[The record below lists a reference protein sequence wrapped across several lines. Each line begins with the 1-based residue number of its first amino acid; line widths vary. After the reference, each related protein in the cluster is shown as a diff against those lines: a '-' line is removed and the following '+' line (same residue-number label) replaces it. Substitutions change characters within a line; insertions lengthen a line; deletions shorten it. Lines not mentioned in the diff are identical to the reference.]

1 MKAQSHSQGV
11 LVLFCRS
18 KAAKHFAWFRT
29 GLLDSLQRQFDNR
42 IQMVDIRSS
51 QDLISQ
57 LKNPVSNFDISEV
70 HILTEFDTNQFRIG
84 EKQEDSI
91 KAGALAH
98 LKISQALSIS
108 GGELLPEA
116 VIKVWYMASNNNPS
130 MEMINEWSDYFNR
143 RLFFLPLAQLKKQ
156 LQLTKATRKVVKKTR
171 KVTKKTVKASSSSG
185 FFHKLSTLQI
195 IIFIAILGGVNHFFT
210 RSADINSSDYDQVV
224 SYEDSDYEIDL
235 LASNLR
241 SDDGDVIDHSWVF
254 QRTRWDFS
262 FFVAEEWL
270 DDSERELRA
279 AESNR
284 TNGNEYW
291 ASVYRKLINSNDHR
305 LDNVVNALKDHG
317 REMNLDSHD
326 MATFVL
332 SFVQHI
338 PYKIPSNNLELLA
351 PPQTVQEVYGDCDS
365 KSLLYTLIMRKLG
378 YDVAMYVSMAYR
390 HAMAGV
396 SINASGQ
403 YKTAHGLRYYFAE
416 TTVVGPRIGQLGSNW
431 NSLRNWLLIP
441 L

>member
-1 MKAQSHSQGV
+1 MKAQSHTQGV
-11 LVLFCRS
+11 LVLLCRS
-18 KAAKHFAWFRT
+18 KAANDFAWFKT
-29 GLLDSLQRQFDNR
+29 GLLASLQRQFDNR

-51 QDLISQ
+51 QELISQ
-57 LKNPVSNFDISEV
+57 LTNPVSKFDISEV

-84 EKQEDSI
+84 AKLEDSI
-91 KAGALAH
+91 RAGALADI
-98 LKISQALSIS
+98 KINQALSIS

-116 VIKVWYMASNNNPS
+116 IIKVWYMASSNNPS
-130 MEMINEWSDYFNR
+130 MTMLNEWSDYFNR
-143 RLFFLPLAQLKKQ
+143 RLFFLPLSQLKKQ
-156 LQLTKATRKVVKKTR
+156 LQLTKTPRKVEKKTR
-171 KVTKKTVKASSSSG
+171 KASKKTVKKPSSPA
-185 FFHKLSTLQI
+185 FFQNLSTSQI
-195 IIFIAILGGVNHFFT
+195 IIFLAILGGVNHFFT
-210 RSADINSSDYDQVV
+210 GSADIDPGDYDQVV
-224 SYEDSDYEIDL
+224 SYEDSSYEIDL

-305 LDNVVNALKDHG
+305 LDNVVSALKDHG
-317 REMNLDSHD
+317 RDLNLDSHD

-396 SINASGQ
+396 STNSSGQ
-403 YKTAHGLRYYFAE
+403 FKTAQGIRYYFAE
-416 TTVVGPRIGQLGSNW
+416 TTVVGPRIGQLGANW